1 MSTAVWLVFLA
12 LTALH
17 IFANVRAMRCLQLRS
32 LNRPRLALLLR
43 SYRATQARSL
53 LFCTLTLD
61 SERLYKVLLQSPSSN
76 QKQPFL
82 LPVGAVSLVAWLLS
96 TNCPC
101 CVCALACT
109 VRQGCF
115 NPNCQFELE
124 ASQAGSSPLAEL
136 QHSAPTHAVR
146 VYERLVF

>member
-1 MSTAVWLVFLA
+1 MSTAVWLIFLA

-43 SYRATQARSL
+43 SYMATQACSFP
-53 LFCTLTLD
+53 FCTLAFN
-61 SERLYKVLLQSPSSN
+61 SERVYKVLLQLPSSN

-82 LPVGAVSLVAWLLS
+82 LSVGAVTLVVWLLS
-96 TNCPC
+96 TDCPC
-101 CVCALACT
+101 CLCALACT

-115 NPNCQFELE
+115 NPNCQFERE
-124 ASQAGSSPLAEL
+124 AIQTGSSPLAEL
-136 QHSAPTHAVR
+136 HHSAPTHAVR
-146 VYERLVF
+146 VSERLVF